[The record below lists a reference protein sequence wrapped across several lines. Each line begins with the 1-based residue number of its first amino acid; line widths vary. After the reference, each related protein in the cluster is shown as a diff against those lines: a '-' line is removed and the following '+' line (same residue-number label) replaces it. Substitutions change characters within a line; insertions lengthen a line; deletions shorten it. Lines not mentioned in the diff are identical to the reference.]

1 MAEKDIKKDTKKV
14 SRIKRNAQ
22 GLVKLYREIRVEL
35 KKVIW
40 PNRTQLINNT
50 ITVLAFCLVVGAII
64 WVADF
69 GFTGLADL
77 VFTK

>member
-1 MAEKDIKKDTKKV
+1 VIKMADNETKKV
-14 SRIKRNAQ
+14 SRFKRSGQ
-22 GLVKLYREIRVEL
+22 GIVKLYSEIRVEL

-50 ITVLAFCLVVGAII
+50 ATVLLFCLIVGGII
-64 WVADF
+64 WIADA
-69 GFTGLADL
+69 GFTKIAEA

>member
-1 MAEKDIKKDTKKV
+1 MTENQTKKV
-14 SRIKRNAQ
+14 SRFKRSGQ
-22 GLVKLYREIRVEL
+22 GIVRLYKEIRVEL

-50 ITVLAFCLVVGAII
+50 ATVLVFCLIVGGII
-64 WVADF
+64 WAADF
-69 GFTGLADL
+69 GFGQIAKV

>member
-1 MAEKDIKKDTKKV
+1 MAENETKKV
-14 SRIKRNAQ
+14 SRFKKSGQ
-22 GLVKLYREIRVEL
+22 GIVRLYKEVRVEL

-50 ITVLAFCLVVGAII
+50 GTVLLFCLII
-64 WVADF
+64 GCVIWIADF
-69 GFTGLADL
+69 GFGHVSRI

>member
-1 MAEKDIKKDTKKV
+1 MAENENKKV
-14 SRIKRNAQ
+14 SRFKKT
-22 GLVKLYREIRVEL
+22 GLGIAKLYREVRAEL

-50 ITVLAFCLVVGAII
+50 ATVLLFCLFVGAVI
-64 WVADF
+64 WIADF
-69 GFTGLADL
+69 GFLKIAEV

>member
-1 MAEKDIKKDTKKV
+1 MAENETKKV
-14 SRIKRNAQ
+14 SWFKRSGQ
-22 GLVKLYREIRVEL
+22 GIVRLYKEVKVEL

-50 ITVLAFCLVVGAII
+50 GTVLLFCLIIGCII
-64 WVADF
+64 WVSDLGF
-69 GFTGLADL
+69 GQLSKI

>member
-1 MAEKDIKKDTKKV
+1 MAEKNETKKV
-14 SRIKRNAQ
+14 NRFMKSGL
-22 GLVKLYREIRVEL
+22 GLVRLYKEIRAEL

-50 ITVLAFCLVVGAII
+50 ATVLAFCLVVGGII
-64 WVADF
+64 WIADF
-69 GFTGLADL
+69 GFTKLAGI